1 MEAVLHPTEIVK
13 NAQSLFLGEV
23 EYSELAERMM
33 SGEVQ
38 SSSNVGW
45 LSSLAEI
52 QERRI
57 LDLADERFFCN
68 PLPTWN
74 FVVIICIGGDKRREI
89 EEVFDIG
96 DLLRLI
102 HGGYDIRVNVTDI
115 NGNWATGKTHIDSAL
130 QTLKKGLS
138 ALLDMIV
145 VALKVIAKV
154 ASMLLE
160 IMKHIVEK
168 MLKPI
173 LEPIRKSF
181 VSFVTDIL
189 VFLKD
194 GLASYVENI
203 SHEKS
208 REESPIIS
216 GYKAFGTL
224 GVFIGLADLIFNHP
238 LYWKLLLTIVAFQIL
253 ELLYNAIFVGTAQIT
268 QEVLFEII
276 KPLLISYIIGTIA
289 DVIIDFSREHTKGI
303 REFLEGFSFLN
314 DVMGLIPG
322 LLVLYVHLSKIKS
335 LSKLGKTFLA
345 DLLAFVFGV
354 FGIIMTLTDIGE
366 RGIWLIIKDAIGL
379 VITCVSVEYGY
390 KGKLDSFGL
399 VGKIADFIS
408 KISLPLSLLFI
419 LTKPYALEVV

>member
-1 MEAVLHPTEIVK
+1 
-13 NAQSLFLGEV
+13 
-23 EYSELAERMM
+23 
-33 SGEVQ
+33 
-38 SSSNVGW
+38 
-45 LSSLAEI
+45 
-52 QERRI
+52 
-57 LDLADERFFCN
+57 
-68 PLPTWN
+68 
-74 FVVIICIGGDKRREI
+74 
-89 EEVFDIG
+89 
-96 DLLRLI
+96 
-102 HGGYDIRVNVTDI
+102 
-115 NGNWATGKTHIDSAL
+115 
-130 QTLKKGLS
+130 
-138 ALLDMIV
+138 
-145 VALKVIAKV
+145 
-154 ASMLLE
+154 LE